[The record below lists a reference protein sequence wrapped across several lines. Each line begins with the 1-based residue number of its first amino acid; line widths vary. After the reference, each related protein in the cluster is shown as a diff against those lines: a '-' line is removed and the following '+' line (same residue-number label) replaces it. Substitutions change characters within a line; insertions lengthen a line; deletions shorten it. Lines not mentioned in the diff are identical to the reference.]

1 MGQVPDVSSLT
12 NDEIPALVGGRGSGP
27 GIPHFNDSWMTVRVG
42 GGAAGAR
49 RRLARGINPLRKS
62 AVILVAGDGD
72 MGEDG

>member
-1 MGQVPDVSSLT
+1 
-12 NDEIPALVGGRGSGP
+12 
-27 GIPHFNDSWMTVRVG
+27 MTVRVG